1 MSEIRRGIPLTRARV
16 EQIFPKLTPAQID
29 RSASR
34 GRVRSIEH
42 DEILYEPGHS
52 AAPFFLVLS
61 GELEVVRPLLS
72 NETLITVLETG
83 QFTGEV
89 GILSGR
95 RTFFRVRVSKPGKVV
110 EVDRQQMQ
118 ALLQED
124 DAWPGHY
131 ACLYSA

>member
-29 RSASR
+29 RFASR

-89 GILSGR
+89 YR
-95 RTFFRVRVSKPGKVV
+95 
-110 EVDRQQMQ
+110 
-118 ALLQED
+118 
-124 DAWPGHY
+124 
-131 ACLYSA
+131 

>member
-29 RSASR
+29 RFASR

-95 RTFFRVRVSKPGKVV
+95 RGLLFVCVLVSQVK
-110 EVDRQQMQ
+110 
-118 ALLQED
+118 
-124 DAWPGHY
+124 W
-131 ACLYSA
+131 